1 MAVERDVAGLRC
13 GEVLAEMS
21 DFLDGDLGTARRAQI
36 EAHLRGCDVC
46 ERFGGAF
53 SAAIQALRQGGFQPS
68 IEAPAAF
75 ERLRLRLGMAAKH

>member
-1 MAVERDVAGLRC
+1 MAIERYVAGLRC

-21 DFLDGDLGTARRAQI
+21 DFLDGELVAARRAQV

-53 SAAIQALRQGGFQPS
+53 SAAIQALKLGGFQRTV
-68 IEAPAAF
+68 EAPAVF
-75 ERLRLRLGMAAKH
+75 ERLRIRLEKATQR